1 MIGKVPKAGQ
11 GFRGLVNYL
20 LNGDKDQQHAAREAG
35 SSGLPASRVAWSAMR
50 NMLITD
56 PNLAPGLMRAT
67 AHKSKRVKSPVYHYV
82 ISWHPDEAPTDDFMQ
97 QVCDVTCDD
106 LGLQDYQRLY
116 IAHRDTDHHHVHIVV
131 NRVHPETGTAWN
143 RRQDWVRIEQSLR
156 RQSENM
162 GLEIVPGRHTDGQ
175 QFRNVGKR
183 PSDGALRRKAMKPS
197 GVPERS
203 WTKEMIRERR
213 EALSRTIDACSSW
226 SQLDRALSVMG
237 YRLHRKGQGLVIAD
251 AGGTMKLSDVGKTIR
266 LKALEAR
273 FGQTFDQHETLAQM
287 MDDQARGASVAAP
300 VSLTAPPPPPS
311 PAPRDT
317 PMTAGALHRA
327 PPLSPPSADPDRERT
342 AEKYTVL
349 AGAKDKADLAEAL
362 RALGLAS
369 VDNVRS
375 ARAEVVKAME
385 DVEKEKSVL
394 DQLISDL
401 AIPGAGGN
409 APKKHDSGPSD
420 NAPPPQDKRRRSRR
434 RR

>member
-1 MIGKVPKAGQ
+1 MIGKVPKAGR
-11 GFRGLVNYL
+11 GFRGLINYL
-20 LNGDKDQQHAAREAG
+20 LKGDRNPQHAVMEAG
-35 SSGLPASRVAWSAMR
+35 SPGQQGGRVAWHAMR

-56 PNLAPGLMRAT
+56 PNLAPKLMRAT

-82 ISWHPDEAPTDDFMQ
+82 ISWHPDEAPADDFMQ

-175 QFRNVGKR
+175 QFRNVPKR
-183 PSDGALRRKAMKPS
+183 PSDGALRRKAAKPS
-197 GVPERS
+197 GAPDRS

-213 EALSRTIDACSSW
+213 RALLLAIDACSSW
-226 SQLDRALSVMG
+226 NQLDRALSAMG

-251 AGGTMKLSDVGKTIR
+251 AGGTMKLSDVGKPIR
-266 LKALEAR
+266 LKTLEER
-273 FGQTFDQHETLAQM
+273 FGRTFDEHEQLLRMTH
-287 MDDQARGASVAAP
+287 DQAQGASVAAAASP
-300 VSLTAPPPPPS
+300 TASPTPPPPAPADAPMTAEVQRGAPPPP
-311 PAPRDT
+311 A
-317 PMTAGALHRA
+317 
-327 PPLSPPSADPDRERT
+327 ADPDRERT
-342 AEKYTVL
+342 AEKFATL
-349 AGAKDKADLAEAL
+349 ASAKEKADLAEAL
-362 RALGLAS
+362 QALGLAS
-369 VDNVRS
+369 DDNVQN

-401 AIPGAGGN
+401 AIPGAAGN
-409 APKKHDSGPSD
+409 APKQHSAEPSD
-420 NAPPPQDKRRRSRR
+420 NDPPPNDNRRRSRR